1 MDDGLER
8 IRIFR
13 RHRSIYD
20 PCLAFNSRRYLFHSI
35 AVRPRFHARRN
46 FIRNLFVHILLVPHT
61 GAKTAHAKN
70 DPDISTR
77 NHGRCPA
84 PANQRQRLSGYRYH
98 VYRHRHVDQGLDY
111 KQQALDALRAEHGA
125 ILAQVRAQEQVIE
138 NLETEHR
145 QVDEAFTQR
154 KLEGINIVD
163 AMSYE
168 TYLRSLEQK
177 LREENRKLERLR
189 HMEEQKRTQVVE
201 ARKET
206 ATIEKLREHKLEDY
220 RKAEQKDEEQRIEEF
235 VSTTRAMA
243 AMGI

>member
-1 MDDGLER
+1 MKKFRFSLET
-8 IRIFR
+8 
-13 RHRSIYD
+13 
-20 PCLAFNSRRYLFHSI
+20 
-35 AVRPRFHARRN
+35 V
-46 FIRNLFVHILLVPHT
+46 
-61 GAKTAHAKN
+61 
-70 DPDISTR
+70 
-77 NHGRCPA
+77 
-84 PANQRQRLSGYRYH
+84 
-98 VYRHRHVDQGLDY
+98 LDY
-111 KQQALDALRAEHGA
+111 KQQALDSLRAEHAA
-125 ILAQVRAQEQVIE
+125 ILAQVRAQEEVIAD
-138 NLETEHR
+138 LEEEHR
-145 QVDEAFTQR
+145 QADMDFTQR